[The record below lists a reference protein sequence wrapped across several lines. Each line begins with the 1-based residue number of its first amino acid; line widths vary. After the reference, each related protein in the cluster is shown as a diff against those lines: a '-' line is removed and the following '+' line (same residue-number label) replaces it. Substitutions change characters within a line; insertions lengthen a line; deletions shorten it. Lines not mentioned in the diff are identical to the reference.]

1 MSEAEIRFRM
11 PEGVDIGARLPFLTR
26 SRSTAAC
33 PFAGHRGVA
42 PGGVRWPELSGAPR
56 RRSEPAWVP
65 IAPASPGVIA
75 QITRGVSSSNP
86 RPVPPRA
93 SPGPRSTPR
102 MLRCTNT
109 PRSTSSHNKRSHPP
123 PTTTHSSS
131 LPSSLHPSTGPLNI
145 PLNTKIHTVKELVV
159 TEWPTEKV
167 GKPPPEDPR
176 EIRLIHNGKVMEP
189 GKCLGDYKVAV
200 GSLVT
205 CHLLVQPKPEPV
217 KGGGFKGKGGNGD
230 GSAAAPGCGCVVC

>member
-1 MSEAEIRFRM
+1 MARAERR
-11 PEGVDIGARLPFLTR
+11 PAASIGTRVGSNRTRLARL
-26 SRSTAAC
+26 
-33 PFAGHRGVA
+33 
-42 PGGVRWPELSGAPR
+42 
-56 RRSEPAWVP
+56 
-65 IAPASPGVIA
+65 
-75 QITRGVSSSNP
+75 ITRGVSTRP
-86 RPVPPRA
+86 RGLRPPPRVA
-93 SPGPRSTPR
+93 ARVPRGPVQH
-102 MLRCTNT
+102 LECYDAQTNT
-109 PRSTSSHNKRSHPP
+109 PRSSSSHNKRSHPP
-123 PTTTHSSS
+123 PTTTHSPF
-131 LPSSLHPSTGPLNI
+131 LPAIHPSTGPLNI

>member
-11 PEGVDIGARLPFLTR
+11 PEGVDIGARLPFPTR
-26 SRSTAAC
+26 SRSTAC

-86 RPVPPRA
+86 RPVSPRA
-93 SPGPRSTPR
+93 SPGAPF
-102 MLRCTNT
+102 NT
-109 PRSTSSHNKRSHPP
+109 SNATMHKHPQISSSHNKRSHPP
-123 PTTTHSSS
+123 PTTTHSPF
-131 LPSSLHPSTGPLNI
+131 LPAIHPSTGPLNI

>member
-1 MSEAEIRFRM
+1 
-11 PEGVDIGARLPFLTR
+11 
-26 SRSTAAC
+26 
-33 PFAGHRGVA
+33 
-42 PGGVRWPELSGAPR
+42 
-56 RRSEPAWVP
+56 
-65 IAPASPGVIA
+65 
-75 QITRGVSSSNP
+75 
-86 RPVPPRA
+86 
-93 SPGPRSTPR
+93 
-102 MLRCTNT
+102 MLRCTN
-109 PRSTSSHNKRSHPP
+109 KHPQIFFFSQQTIP
-123 PTTTHSSS
+123 PTTDHHSLT
-131 LPSSLHPSTGPLNI
+131 LPPSIHPSTGPLNI

>member
-86 RPVPPRA
+86 RPVSPRA
-93 SPGPRSTPR
+93 SPGAPFNT
-102 MLRCTNT
+102 TNAT
-109 PRSTSSHNKRSHPP
+109 MHEHPQILFFSQQTIPPP

-131 LPSSLHPSTGPLNI
+131 LAPSLRPSTGPLNI

-176 EIRLIHNGKVMEP
+176 EGEFILMCLWAIRMT
-189 GKCLGDYKVAV
+189 CF
-200 GSLVT
+200 LVYSST
-205 CHLLVQPKPEPV
+205 HPQRQSH
-217 KGGGFKGKGGNGD
+217 GAG
-230 GSAAAPGCGCVVC
+230 

>member
-1 MSEAEIRFRM
+1 VIDREDTMSEAEIRFRM
-11 PEGVDIGARLPFLTR
+11 PEGVDI
-26 SRSTAAC
+26 
-33 PFAGHRGVA
+33 
-42 PGGVRWPELSGAPR
+42 
-56 RRSEPAWVP
+56 
-65 IAPASPGVIA
+65 
-75 QITRGVSSSNP
+75 
-86 RPVPPRA
+86 
-93 SPGPRSTPR
+93 
-102 MLRCTNT
+102 
-109 PRSTSSHNKRSHPP
+109 
-123 PTTTHSSS
+123 
-131 LPSSLHPSTGPLNI
+131 GPLNI

>member
-1 MSEAEIRFRM
+1 MHKH
-11 PEGVDIGARLPFLTR
+11 P
-26 SRSTAAC
+26 
-33 PFAGHRGVA
+33 
-42 PGGVRWPELSGAPR
+42 
-56 RRSEPAWVP
+56 
-65 IAPASPGVIA
+65 
-75 QITRGVSSSNP
+75 QIS
-86 RPVPPRA
+86 
-93 SPGPRSTPR
+93 
-102 MLRCTNT
+102 
-109 PRSTSSHNKRSHPP
+109 SSHNKRSHPP
-123 PTTTHSSS
+123 RPPLTPHPS
-131 LPSSLHPSTGPLNI
+131 LPSLHPSTGPLNI